1 MQVHHTGRKSEMKE
15 KKTKDG
21 SAVCYA
27 SAEFSH
33 GSRYT
38 QLWLGYRQPKV
49 KMEPHC
55 TIEQKGLWSLKYS
68 AQCSKGGLQK

>member
-1 MQVHHTGRKSEMKE
+1 MKE

-33 GSRYT
+33 GSRHKPT
-38 QLWLGYRQPKV
+38 VTWLTTAESENGTTLLV
-49 KMEPHC
+49 N
-55 TIEQKGLWSLKYS
+55 
-68 AQCSKGGLQK
+68 